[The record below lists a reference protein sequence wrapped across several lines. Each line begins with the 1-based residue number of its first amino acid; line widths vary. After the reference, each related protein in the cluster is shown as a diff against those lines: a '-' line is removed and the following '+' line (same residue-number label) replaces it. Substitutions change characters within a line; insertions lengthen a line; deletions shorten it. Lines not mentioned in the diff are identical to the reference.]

1 MLMKHLLE
9 AAAYL
14 KEAMEGVRPT
24 VGLIT
29 GTGLGEIG
37 ELIGL
42 SRRIPYSHIPHFPI
56 PTTESH
62 RGNLLLGEIEGVR
75 VLAME
80 GRLHAYEGYS
90 PAEVTFPV
98 RLMSLMGIRTL
109 LISSAAGGLNPQFER
124 GDLVAVTDHINLTG
138 LSALRGPNLQAFGPR
153 FPDMSRVYDRGLVKL
168 AERKALQEKIA
179 LKKGV
184 YIGIIG
190 PNLETPAETRF
201 YRMAGADVIGMSTVL
216 EATAAVHC
224 GMRILAIVTVTNVNL
239 PDCMKE
245 TSLQEVIEAAGL
257 AAPKLALLWRE
268 IIKDPAIASE
278 AEEGSGSP
286 SPHGSNPS

>member
-1 MLMKHLLE
+1 MLMKNLLE
-9 AAAYL
+9 AATYL
-14 KEAMEGVRPT
+14 KETIDSPYPS

-29 GTGLGEIG
+29 GTGLGDIG
-37 ELIGL
+37 ALMGL

-98 RLMSLMGIRTL
+98 RLMSLIGIRTL
-109 LISSAAGGLNPQFER
+109 LISSAAGGLNPQLER
-124 GDLVAVTDHINLTG
+124 GDLVAITDHINLTG

-168 AERKALQEKIA
+168 AERKAIQEKIA
-179 LKKGV
+179 LKKGI
-184 YIGIIG
+184 YIGILG

-216 EATAAVHC
+216 EATVAVHC
-224 GMRILAIVTVTNVNL
+224 GMRILAIVAVTNVNL
-239 PDCMKE
+239 PDCMTE
-245 TSLQEVIEAAGL
+245 TSLEDVIEAAGL
-257 AAPKLALLWRE
+257 AAPKLAVLWRE
-268 IIKDPAIASE
+268 ILKDPEMINMA
-278 AEEGSGSP
+278 AEGMGPP
-286 SPHGSNPS
+286 SHQGSNPA